1 MMGDF
6 APPSYLAAGP
16 RRSHICASFAE
27 LFQSRPHPAW
37 SSFAIP
43 MLYAVATLFAFQL
56 LGEFIARF
64 SGLPLPGAL
73 VGTLLLLLALLLY
86 KRLPKALED
95 TSGVLLQNMMLLF
108 IPVIAGV
115 MQEFDHLRH
124 EWLPFVLACVLG
136 SAITFA
142 ATAWTFRFF
151 LQYQHAQ
158 EARRSANSDATG
170 EETA

>member
-1 MMGDF
+1 
-6 APPSYLAAGP
+6 
-16 RRSHICASFAE
+16 
-27 LFQSRPHPAW
+27 
-37 SSFAIP
+37 

-56 LGEFIARF
+56 LGEFIARL

-73 VGTLLLLLALLLY
+73 IGTLLLLLALLFY

-95 TSGVLLQNMMLLF
+95 TASVLLQNMMLLF

-115 MQEFDHLRH
+115 MQEFDHLRR

-151 LQYQHAQ
+151 LQYQRAQ
-158 EARRSANSDATG
+158 EAKRSGSSNDSGATAG
-170 EETA
+170 KEAA